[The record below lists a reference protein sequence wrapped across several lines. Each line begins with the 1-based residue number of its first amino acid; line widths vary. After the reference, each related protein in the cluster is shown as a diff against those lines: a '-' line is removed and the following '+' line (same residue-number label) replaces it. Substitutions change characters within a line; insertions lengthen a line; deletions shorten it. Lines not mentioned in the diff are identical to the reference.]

1 MSNMLMLICSKTECV
16 PVDHST
22 SDQLTL
28 ILCFCF
34 SLLSFFPSNYKTE
47 VKLFYLLLL
56 LLCIY
61 FVSFFV
67 STIFLWKFLIELIF
81 PLF

>member
-47 VKLFYLLLL
+47 VKLFFYYYYYVFILYHFLSVQYS
-56 LLCIY
+56 CG
-61 FVSFFV
+61 SF
-67 STIFLWKFLIELIF
+67 
-81 PLF
+81 